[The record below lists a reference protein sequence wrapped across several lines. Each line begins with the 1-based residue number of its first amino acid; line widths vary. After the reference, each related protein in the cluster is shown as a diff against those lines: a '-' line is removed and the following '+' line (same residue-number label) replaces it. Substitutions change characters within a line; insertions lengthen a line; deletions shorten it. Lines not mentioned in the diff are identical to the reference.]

1 MPTGDLFVDM
11 RNVPFLSSVSFA
23 SSQGQIELDSNGQL
37 KSIGLCPSVAC
48 LNRGT
53 AVASEAGYDPYVA
66 WGRWTN
72 GTVNVRLLGLFTST
86 QRLEAHDGIHYL
98 VGVPTESLPTAG
110 SATYSLLGATL
121 ATGKGVD
128 PLTVSGNVAVT
139 FAPNLGTRIGLDLRL
154 DRNNG
159 AQTYQIT
166 STGGL
171 TNPSLSELRL
181 ISPNR
186 FGGALAVTSNTSEIG
201 CNATGAC
208 TATFTGGFF
217 GPSAQRLG
225 VSYAILRNQSVRIE
239 GVATFKK
246 N

>member
-1 MPTGDLFVDM
+1 MPTGNLFVDM
-11 RNVPFLSSVSFA
+11 RNVPILSSVSFG
-23 SSQGQIELDSNGQL
+23 SSQGQIELDNNGHL
-37 KSIGLCPSVAC
+37 KSIGLCPSAAC

-53 AVASEAGYDPYVA
+53 AVASEAGYDQYVA

-72 GTVNVRLLGLFTST
+72 GVVNVRFLGLFNTT
-86 QRLEAHDGIHYL
+86 QQLEASDGIHYL

-110 SATYSLLGATL
+110 TATYSLLGATL
-121 ATGKGVD
+121 ATGKGVA
-128 PLTVSGNVAVT
+128 PLTVSGSAAVT
-139 FAPNLGTRIGLDLRL
+139 FAPTLGTRIGLDLSL

-159 AQTYQIT
+159 AQTYRIT

-186 FGGALAVTSNTSEIG
+186 FEGTLAVSSNTSEIG
-201 CNATGAC
+201 CNTSGSC
-208 TATFTGGFF
+208 TAAFTGGFF